1 MRKKKK
7 ANLKNAPRVGCN
19 DIQETNMHSFIKQ
32 FLQAEDERIT
42 QRFCPQGPHHLAREQ
57 DLNGLL

>member
-1 MRKKKK
+1 
-7 ANLKNAPRVGCN
+7 
-19 DIQETNMHSFIKQ
+19 MHSFIKQ
-32 FLQAEDERIT
+32 FLQAEDERRT